1 MSSKSK
7 KPTTP
12 ETPVKEVS
20 PLDKFLKDSEESG
33 DAALLPQLL
42 DAKGDITADYSMP
55 EEFETE
61 VMAGQMVDH
70 LIAFKQSKQNWIAAK
85 QVGDHAKRKQLFEQM
100 RFNQVTVAI
109 IQYEFPD
116 AKNIAD
122 EIMRY
127 RVKDVQGKRQK
138 FLQQADDAED

>member
-1 MSSKSK
+1 MSNKSN

-12 ETPVKEVS
+12 ETPAKEVS

-33 DAALLPQLL
+33 DAVLLPQLL
-42 DAKGDITADYSMP
+42 DEKGDITADYSMP
-55 EEFETE
+55 DEFETE

-85 QVGDHAKRKQLFEQM
+85 QVGDHAKRKEFFEQM
-100 RFNQVTVAI
+100 RFNQVNVAI
-109 IQYEFPD
+109 IQYGFPD
-116 AKNIAD
+116 SKGLAD

-127 RVKDVQGKRQK
+127 RVKDVQGRRQK